1 MMMTDDDDPLDLEK
15 KSTGDKRKGKDE
27 LSQFE

>member
-1 MMMTDDDDPLDLEK
+1 MMMTADDPLDLEK